1 MITILLI
8 TLIVLDVAL
17 IGVVIALSRRQSE
30 QGSLLSEMTEER
42 RMISDLRA
50 SIKEE
55 LSAGQGSLR
64 EALERM
70 TRLAAEADQ
79 EVRQGTE
86 LLTKEVDSIISQLA
100 SKFEDPMREL
110 TRKQH
115 YVESL
120 LKKVETEK
128 AILQKVL
135 ARGEKLVQI
144 FDKKIPYEE
153 VISELEDK
161 KYTDARFMLSRGMPP
176 AQVARELGMSETE
189 VRLVAG
195 LSGA

>member
-1 MITILLI
+1 VLLD
-8 TLIVLDVAL
+8 LAL

-30 QGSLLSEMTEER
+30 HGNLLAEMTEER

-55 LSAGQGSLR
+55 LAEGQASLR
-64 EALERM
+64 DALERM

-110 TRKQH
+110 TRKQQ
-115 YVESL
+115 YVETL
-120 LKKVETEK
+120 LRKVETEK
-128 AILQKVL
+128 AIMQKVI
-135 ARGEKLVQI
+135 ARGEKLIQI

-161 KYTDARFMLSRGMPP
+161 KYTDARFLLSRGIAPS
-176 AQVARELGMSETE
+176 QVARELGMSETE
-189 VRLVAG
+189 VKLVAG
-195 LSGA
+195 LSGT